1 MAPHL
6 PPDLERLGITLTEA
20 TSHAAAVRAHQL
32 RVLRR
37 MAACFAAGVLVF
49 AATPSHLG
57 PANAPATSW
66 LGLEDA
72 FGSVHRD
79 PCDPPHGAA
88 HGCQVADPPPQTR

>member
-20 TSHAAAVRAHQL
+20 TARAAAVRRHQAQ
-32 RVLRR
+32 VLRR
-37 MAACFAAGVLVF
+37 LGACLAAGIVVF

-57 PANAPATSW
+57 PANTPAGAL
-66 LGLEDA
+66 LGVESA
-72 FGSVHRD
+72 FGSVHHD

-88 HGCQVADPPPQTR
+88 HGCQVADPPPQAR

>member
-1 MAPHL
+1 MAPNL
-6 PPDLERLGITLTEA
+6 PPDLDRLGVTLTEA
-20 TSHAAAVRAHQL
+20 TARAAAVRAHQVRL
-32 RVLRR
+32 LRR
-37 MAACFAAGVLVF
+37 MAACLAAGVLVF

-57 PANAPATSW
+57 PATTPGAGW

-88 HGCQVADPPPQTR
+88 HGCRVENPPPQAR